1 MGAIAVAWARTAL
14 SERLPS
20 AWTYFEGLLFVLP
33 VAFLPGGL
41 ASLVSLVRFSSVRR
55 RRVKAES

>member
-1 MGAIAVAWARTAL
+1 M
-14 SERLPS
+14 PS

-41 ASLVSLVRFSSVRR
+41 ASLVGLLRR
-55 RRVKAES
+55 RRVAPGRAGS